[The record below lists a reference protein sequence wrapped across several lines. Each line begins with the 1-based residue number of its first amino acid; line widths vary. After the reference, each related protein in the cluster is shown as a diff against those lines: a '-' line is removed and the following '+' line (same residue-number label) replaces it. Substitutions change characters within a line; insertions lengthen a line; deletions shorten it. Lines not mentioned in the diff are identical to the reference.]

1 MTKVGRQATLSATVK
16 DYLRLR
22 LLPGIVKKIYN
33 CGKKWTL
40 GFGQANWNCLPVG
53 SQKSS
58 PLLDEVQ
65 TPPHP
70 IPLPTSQW
78 RKTKPLLRSCYLYGS
93 PKLLIAEAAHE
104 CPPTAGDVR
113 HLCDGLHLLRAA
125 NAYLE
130 SQNSKMDPHGSES

>member
-1 MTKVGRQATLSATVK
+1 MRCK
-16 DYLRLR
+16 
-22 LLPGIVKKIYN
+22 
-33 CGKKWTL
+33 
-40 GFGQANWNCLPVG
+40 
-53 SQKSS
+53 
-58 PLLDEVQ
+58 
-65 TPPHP
+65 PHPTP

-78 RKTKPLLRSCYLYGS
+78 RKTKPLLLSCYLYGS

-130 SQNSKMDPHGSES
+130 SQNSKWVRKVQNPNPDVRAHPPATPAPQSIKTHLGIPTASQCLRQTPVFL